1 MALSQFQLSD
11 VPPIAYAAIGSVG
24 LGLLAWK
31 KSRRWEAERSKAWT
45 PELVVD
51 AESFTR
57 FQRLTEAAVL
67 AHFQALNLPA
77 PERSVD
83 YARGEHDGEAWVTLT
98 VPSVQLNVDLSPD
111 QVNVYGAGFDWRI
124 ESAGEPTPDAA
135 RQGALV
141 AIDRLVARTAA
152 HAI

>member
-1 MALSQFQLSD
+1 MTFSQFQLFG
-11 VPPIAYAAIGSVG
+11 VPPIAYAAIGAAG

-45 PELVVD
+45 PELAVD

-57 FQRLTEAAVL
+57 FQRLTEVAVL
-67 AHFQALNLPA
+67 AHIQALNLPA
-77 PERSVD
+77 PQRSVE
-83 YARGEHDGEAWVTLT
+83 YAQAQYDREAWVTLT

-135 RQGALV
+135 RQAALIV
-141 AIDRLVARTAA
+141 IDRLLARTAT